1 VRRIRSIR
9 WVGCTA
15 VVIIL
20 AGAAAPAAGAA
31 GYVNWVAYLRG
42 PLHSSFNATATAI
55 TPANAGQLVQV
66 LNWQAPAA
74 LAGEP
79 DAGLFA
85 SPTVRDGV
93 IYIGSNTGHFYALDE
108 LTGAVLWD
116 RFLGVTG
123 HYTCRNKGITST
135 ATVAPDPSR
144 GGQLTAYVGGGDGY
158 LYALRASDGQTVWSA
173 PVNVPSPGVNDR
185 YNWSSPTLSKG
196 RIYMGISS
204 QCDSPL
210 TRGGVRSVD
219 QASGEVLA
227 TWYSVPEGEVGGS
240 VWSSVAATSNAIFV
254 TTGNGPGDSFSVVR
268 LDPVSLAKVNSWQI
282 PNQGG
287 SDNDFGASP
296 TLFSAQIGGRKVP
309 MVAAIAK
316 NTHLY
321 ALRRNR
327 LSSGP
332 VWEFDQHGGHCNQS
346 GDAGAVAA
354 AIWDGSTLYA
364 GDGGTTIDGTCYL
377 GEIRAFDPA
386 TGQVGWETALGGKV
400 FGTPTIDG
408 SGVIGVA
415 TFDDRAPNAEYL
427 VDASDG
433 TILKTIALDS
443 PAFPQAV
450 FADSYV
456 FAATES
462 GNLASYTPVI
472 PSG

>member
-1 VRRIRSIR
+1 MRLRGTVRS
-9 WVGCTA
+9 VGCTA
-15 VVIIL
+15 VVVIL
-20 AGAAAPAAGAA
+20 TGVLAPAARAA
-31 GYVNWVAYLRG
+31 DYVNWPAYLRG
-42 PLHSSFNATATAI
+42 PLHNSFNSTATAI
-55 TPANAGQLVQV
+55 SPANANHLVRV
-66 LNWQAPAA
+66 LHWQAPAA
-74 LAGEP
+74 RAGEP
-79 DAGLFA
+79 DAGLYA

-123 HYTCRNKGITST
+123 HHTCRNKGITST

-144 GGQLTAYVGGGDGY
+144 GGQLTAYIGGGDGY

-185 YNWSSPTLSKG
+185 YNWSSPTLLNG

-204 QCDSPL
+204 QCDDPL
-210 TRGGVRSVD
+210 TRGGVTSVD
-219 QASGEVLA
+219 QASGDLLA
-227 TWYSVPEGEVGGS
+227 TWYSVPEGAVGGS
-240 VWSSVAATSNAIFV
+240 VWSSVAGGNKGIFV

-268 LDPVSLAKVNSWQI
+268 LDPVTLAKEDSWQI
-282 PNQGG
+282 PNQAG

-296 TLFSAQIGGRKVP
+296 TLFSAQIGGRRVP

-332 VWEFDQHGGHCNQS
+332 VWEFDQHRAHCNK
-346 GDAGAVAA
+346 GDAGAVAG

-364 GDGGTTIDGTCYL
+364 GDGGTTIDGNCYL

-386 TGQVGWETALGGKV
+386 TGQVQWETGLGGKV

-415 TFDDRAPNAEYL
+415 TYDYRAPNSEYL

-433 TILKTIALDS
+433 SILQTVSLDS

-450 FADSYV
+450 FADRYV
-456 FAATES
+456 FATTQS
-462 GNLASYTPVI
+462 GDLSSYTPLAA
-472 PSG
+472 SG